1 MAFRV
6 GRHGLGWGLRLFG
19 RSLPGCCDWGLL
31 CQWWLWL
38 LLLLFLLLLGLLLL
52 LLLLL
57 VLLLVLLPLLLV
69 LLLLLLVLLL
79 LLLVL
84 LLLLLL
90 VLFLRRWRTRR
101 TLRRLLALRPLSL
114 RPIRAPDPFYL
125 QVRETSPG
133 IVISM
138 GRRDLGSNRIHGLRS
153 RGILSTSDLGSG
165 SRGRGLCRWDPPCRT
180 WSSGC
185 GMLGRRRRHQG

>member
-6 GRHGLGWGLRLFG
+6 GRHGLGWGLRLFS
-19 RSLPGCCDWGLL
+19 RSLPGCCDRGLL

-38 LLLLFLLLLGLLLL
+38 LLLFL
-52 LLLLL
+52 
-57 VLLLVLLPLLLV
+57 LLLV

-90 VLFLRRWRTRR
+90 VLLLRRWRTRR
-101 TLRRLLALRPLSL
+101 TLRWLLALRPLSL

-165 SRGRGLCRWDPPCRT
+165 SRGRGLCRWAPPCRT

-185 GMLGRRRRHQG
+185 GMLGRRRRRQG